1 MLSFANV
8 FAFPWLRTSSFTAR
22 SSRLAAITKSDCRQ
36 MMPFQFGRTLYYMS
50 QTTPKSLII
59 FSSEPGNTKQCEVCG
74 CVYIVRGKAYFCRE
88 SLGGCGNH
96 TFRDGA
102 AALRALIAEALRW
115 NSMRCVCLRKAAPA
129 SHALPFLAAR
139 RTSRTVSCCRRRRA
153 AAADGAHA
161 PWGITLHDPPCQHHR
176 QKQKCVPPPRCYS
189 RPTRDAPATLQNSVL
204 DPPLLPLSRVL
215 LIIWPTLHAR
225 HLTANRKLPEVR
237 VPSCTVV
244 ARVQSE
250 ATLWQGRRNRCAKLA
265 LTLAP

>member
-1 MLSFANV
+1 MAREMLSFANV

-74 CVYIVRGKAYFCRE
+74 CVYIVSGKAYFCRE

-129 SHALPFLAAR
+129 SHALPSLAAR
-139 RTSRTVSCCRRRRA
+139 RTSRTGSCCRRRRA

-161 PWGITLHDPPCQHHR
+161 PGGDNSERSSLSTSSTKTKVR
-176 QKQKCVPPPRCYS
+176 
-189 RPTRDAPATLQNSVL
+189 PATA
-204 DPPLLPLSRVL
+204 LLLK
-215 LIIWPTLHAR
+215 TDA
-225 HLTANRKLPEVR
+225 
-237 VPSCTVV
+237 
-244 ARVQSE
+244 
-250 ATLWQGRRNRCAKLA
+250 
-265 LTLAP
+265 